1 MINRFLYF
9 GKRSHHLTIQ
19 VETVLFL
26 TVYSGIMDLINN
38 FGLAY
43 KVILS
48 MISPLSLQ
56 FLKSFQ
62 EEFTTLDFKQETFT
76 DGEYSVKL
84 KL

>member
-1 MINRFLYF
+1 
-9 GKRSHHLTIQ
+9 
-19 VETVLFL
+19 
-26 TVYSGIMDLINN
+26 MDLINN

-76 DGEYSVKL
+76 DGEYWFKL
-84 KL
+84 KI